1 MKCRVCENQSIEI
14 AAQNKWRK
22 FCYCDRCGLVFVPE
36 LYWISVEEEK
46 KRYEQHNNNLENE
59 GYVRF
64 LKQIV
69 DVVSNIRKPSSSPRI
84 LDFGSGSSAVL
95 TSLLIGNGF
104 NCTAYDPLFDINI
117 DDDGPSY
124 DIIILCEVIEHL
136 RNIEAEMEKIKRL
149 LKDDGILIIRT
160 RLYPSVEKIENWWY
174 AQDKTHINFFA
185 SRTIDKIAGIINR
198 TKVLPKDEDIF
209 VIE

>member
-1 MKCRVCENQSIEI
+1 
-14 AAQNKWRK
+14 
-22 FCYCDRCGLVFVPE
+22 
-36 LYWISVEEEK
+36 
-46 KRYEQHNNNLENE
+46 
-59 GYVRF
+59 
-64 LKQIV
+64 
-69 DVVSNIRKPSSSPRI
+69 
-84 LDFGSGSSAVL
+84 
-95 TSLLIGNGF
+95 
-104 NCTAYDPLFDINI
+104 
-117 DDDGPSY
+117 
-124 DIIILCEVIEHL
+124 
-136 RNIEAEMEKIKRL
+136 MEKIKRL